1 MCLDNWSHMES
12 DKGNGWRR
20 WEERKDL
27 GEVVQLFVDEIV
39 EEKWVDWELWKKEF
53 LA

>member
-1 MCLDNWSHMES
+1 MES

-20 WEERKDL
+20 WEERNDL
-27 GEVVQLFVDEIV
+27 GEVVQLFVDEIG
-39 EEKWVDWELWKKEF
+39 EEKWVDSEWWEKEF